1 MLLTN
6 PLTNILYVV
15 IVFLLV
21 LVFFISLSF
30 FLINLQS
37 GGTQRTVALRNATV
51 VSVAVIL
58 LMMLRSANALNLL
71 DLSLMLLFFIGLGFY
86 INKRQK

>member
-6 PLTNILYVV
+6 PLNNILYVV
-15 IVFLLV
+15 VVFVLV
-21 LVFFISLSF
+21 LIFFISLSF

-37 GGTQRTVALRNATV
+37 GGAQRTVALRNATI

-71 DLSLMLLFFIGLGFY
+71 DLGLMLLFFIGLGFY